1 MSESRQDKRKYE
13 PIQVEFNHYDTGKT
27 ETVGIYGAQAKFLYS
42 FGLSSLKVSPLGAF
56 IMIAVAFLCEQL
68 KWNARD
74 ICLALNGR
82 QERKQGSD
90 AKASDPTAMLKDLD
104 AANDEEAIR
113 KDAESVAS

>member
-42 FGLSSLKVSPLGAF
+42 FALSSLKVSPLGAF
-56 IMIAVAFLCEQL
+56 IMIATAFACEQM
-68 KWNARD
+68 KWSSRD

-82 QERKQGSD
+82 QERKQGD
-90 AKASDPTAMLKDLD
+90 AKASDPTAMLKDLPNTSETEIEQD
-104 AANDEEAIR
+104 EAA
-113 KDAESVAS
+113 VAS